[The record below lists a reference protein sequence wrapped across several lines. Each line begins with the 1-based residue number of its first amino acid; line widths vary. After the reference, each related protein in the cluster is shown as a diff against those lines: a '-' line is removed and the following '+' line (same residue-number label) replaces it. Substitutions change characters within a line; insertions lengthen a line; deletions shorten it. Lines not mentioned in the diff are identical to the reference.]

1 MQRNSIYLFFVFIFF
16 LQNMIPIVI
25 ISDYVNFVLGLLLL
39 LFSPRG
45 DFYPADRQ
53 LTRWYLTF
61 MVFIFI
67 SSFWSISPKMTLFV
81 LIFRVFPLFCFVFT
95 LTKYITSYTDLF
107 RILRLFYIASVIL
120 LLFFISFVNLSTVG
134 DERLSVGEDYSHD
147 WNINSVAMEF
157 AIAIYVGFFLFWKTN
172 KKNLRLL
179 WLIVSFAMLFVILI
193 TGSRKG
199 FGFLII
205 PLVVF
210 SFYEFKGHFYYAV
223 GLIAVGIAVIYA
235 MMNISF
241 LYDLMG
247 ARLVETVDIVS
258 GDSDH
263 TQDNSRVLL
272 IQAGWEW
279 FLQKPILGYGMN
291 CFRVLSNNHILFWGK
306 NWYAHN
312 NYIEIMVGGGIIGI
326 LVYYSYLVPVIKR
339 FWGHRDLPYKMVGAL
354 LLVLIFADTAQV
366 GYYTPDLQFLIL
378 LVFAILDLEEKKYNN
393 LQVSS
398 EL

>member
-1 MQRNSIYLFFVFIFF
+1 
-16 LQNMIPIVI
+16 MIPII
-25 ISDYVNFVLGLLLL
+25 LSSDYVNFVLGMFLL
-39 LFSPRG
+39 LFAPRG
-45 DFYPADRQ
+45 KSHPADKV
-53 LTRWYLTF
+53 LSRWYLIF
-61 MVFIFI
+61 MSFIFI
-67 SSFWSISPKMTLFV
+67 SSFWSISPQLTLFV
-81 LIFRVFPLFCFVFT
+81 LVIRVFPLFCFAYT
-95 LTKYITSYTDLF
+95 LTKYIGSYNDLF
-107 RILRLFYIASVIL
+107 RILQLFYIACVIL
-120 LLFFISFVNLSTVG
+120 LFFFISFVNLSSIG

-157 AIAIYVGFFLFWKTN
+157 AIAIYVGFYLFWKAN
-172 KKNLRLL
+172 KKNLRFF
-179 WLIVSFAMLFVILI
+179 WLIVSFAMLFVIII

-210 SFYEFKGHFYYAV
+210 SFYELKGHFYYAV
-223 GLIAVGIAVIYA
+223 GLIAVGIAFIYA
-235 MMNISF
+235 MMNISY

-247 ARLVETVDIVS
+247 WRLLETIDIVS
-258 GDSDH
+258 GTSDH

-279 FLQKPILGYGMN
+279 FLEKPILGYGMN
-291 CFRVLSNNHILFWGK
+291 CFRVLSNNHILFGGK

-312 NYIEIMVGGGIIGI
+312 NYIEIMVGGGIIG
-326 LVYYSYLVPVIKR
+326 VFAYYSYLVPVIKR
-339 FWGHRDLPYKMVGAL
+339 IWGHRDLPYKIVGAL
-354 LLVLIFADTAQV
+354 LFVLLFADTAQV

-378 LVFAILDLEEKKYNN
+378 LVFAILNLEEKKFNN